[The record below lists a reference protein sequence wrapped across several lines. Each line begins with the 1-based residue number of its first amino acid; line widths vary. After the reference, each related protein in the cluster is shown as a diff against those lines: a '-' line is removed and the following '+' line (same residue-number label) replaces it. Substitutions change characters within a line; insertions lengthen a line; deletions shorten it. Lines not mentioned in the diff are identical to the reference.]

1 MFQFTTTRTIILSI
15 LIFLLLPYAI
25 AQENKVHKTKM
36 QKPAL
41 QLATKYQKNAVIE
54 HYWVSEKLDGVRG
67 YWTGKELV
75 TRNGNVLSPPSW
87 FIKSWPKV
95 VMDGEIWSKRGEFET
110 ISGCIRRKH
119 SDKSCWKSLK
129 LMVFDLPDQSGSFSQ
144 RIMIMKK
151 LIQEESIPHLSMVTQ
166 RKITNNIDLYALLDN
181 VVTNGGEGLM
191 LHLSNAN
198 YQIGRSKNILK
209 LKKHQ
214 DAEAVVIAHLPGKGK
229 YQHSLGAIKVKTPQG
244 IIFKIGSGFS
254 DQQRKHPP
262 PIGSIITYKY
272 IGKTQRGVP
281 RFASFLRIKNDH

>member
-1 MFQFTTTRTIILSI
+1 MFQFTTTRSLILSI
-15 LIFLLLPYAI
+15 LIFELLPLAI
-25 AQENKVHKTKM
+25 AQESKVHKTKM

-41 QLATKYQKNAVIE
+41 QLATKYQKNSVIE

-75 TRNGNVLSPPSW
+75 TRNGNVLSPPTW
-87 FIKSWPKV
+87 FIENWPKV
-95 VMDGEIWSKRGEFET
+95 VMDGEIWSKRGEFEK

-119 SDKSCWKSLK
+119 SDGSCWKSLK
-129 LMVFDLPDQSGSFSQ
+129 LMVFDLPSQPGNFTQ
-144 RIMIMKK
+144 RIMIMKQ
-151 LIQEESIPHLSMVTQ
+151 LIQEENLPHLSMVTQ
-166 RKITNNIDLYALLDN
+166 LKIANNIDLYALLDK
-181 VVTNGGEGLM
+181 VVANGGEGLM
-191 LHLSNAN
+191 LHLSKAN
-198 YQIGRSKNILK
+198 YQVGRSKNILK

-214 DAEAVVIAHLPGKGK
+214 DAEAVVIAHMPGKGK
-229 YQHSLGAIKVKTPQG
+229 YQNLLGAIKVKTPQG
-244 IIFKIGSGFS
+244 ITFKIGSGFS